1 MSALVNV
8 GNVYPEGRNGTDG
21 CSVFPVFNMNSEI
34 VTFLA
39 HCSLDVDSKNLSR
52 MSKLTLYPVY
62 LRNTYCINNFNVL
75 AEKKC
80 FVFLCI
86 SSNFSNV
93 IVYTPNISNKVEFSG
108 ELEVIIRNDVQDD
121 GREPLKLTFPGRK
134 GVEFRT
140 LDEKLQKVFNY
151 IASDYIEFVRAVSE
165 NKNEKP
171 MRVLKDKIKVDT
183 FPKNLVK
190 VEAIAKP
197 IVTPAAAA
205 GARPAVSG
213 SEKKG
218 FLSKLFS

>member
-1 MSALVNV
+1 MGALVNV
-8 GNVYPEGRNGTDG
+8 GSVYPEEKNRNGG
-21 CSVFPVFNMNSEI
+21 YSVFPVYNIESEKI
-34 VTFLA
+34 TFIA
-39 HCSLDVDSKNLSR
+39 HFSLDIDTENLTKY
-52 MSKLTLYPVY
+52 SKLTLYPMY
-62 LRNTYCINNFNVL
+62 LRNTYSFNNFNEL
-75 AEKKC
+75 YAKKS
-80 FVFLCI
+80 FVYLCV
-86 SSNFSNV
+86 SKYFSNV
-93 IVYTPNISNKVEFSG
+93 IIYAPHISKNVEYFG

-121 GREPLKLTFPGRK
+121 ERGPLKLTFPGTK
-134 GVEFRT
+134 GVEFRS
-140 LDEKLQKVFNY
+140 LDDKLQKVFKFL
-151 IASDYIEFVRAVSE
+151 AEDYFEFIRATTE
-165 NKNEKP
+165 KRNEKP